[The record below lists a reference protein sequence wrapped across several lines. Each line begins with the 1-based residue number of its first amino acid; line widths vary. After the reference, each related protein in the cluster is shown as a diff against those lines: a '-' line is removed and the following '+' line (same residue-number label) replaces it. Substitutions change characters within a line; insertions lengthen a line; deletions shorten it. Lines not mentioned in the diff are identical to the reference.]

1 VTTVVEQQMM
11 TLAAIAPNAATVR
24 PSGETLAQQQT
35 RILLGVRSLLANPSL
50 ATAGSWEPIW
60 LALTEDRANLAY
72 IAANTAAPESGP
84 EYAIV
89 LRGTFGGSPIDV
101 AEDTLV
107 SEMLPFAYAG
117 GAAVSQGAMQ
127 AFTEITSAVSTQT
140 GSGTILPAA
149 INLLSAL
156 NALDQ
161 AASGAKATPTFYLTG
176 HSLGGSLATTL
187 SLYLQAQPWSPTPSF
202 QVYTFAAP
210 TAGGADFANYFNEK
224 FPQESTPAT
233 QTQQATCVWNG
244 FDIVPNAWWNLTG
257 SVKSGAVEYFFAK
270 PVSPGWSAATVSIV
284 TAIADKLYPSG
295 NPKIGPPNVYV
306 QPDQQDALN
315 VSDGKIV
322 YLTQFPPDATDTQQ
336 WEAQA
341 GFQHANNTYLTL
353 LGAPLL
359 YDVVPI
365 VAGIAPSS
373 GDPTGGTQITITA
386 GTPAANPDWSAITPP
401 PAFVPF
407 GPDSVVDFGTVPA
420 AWVDVSGDG
429 MTIQATAPAGAGVV
443 DVRVTNRYGT
453 SAVVP
458 ADQFTYTP
466 S

>member
-1 VTTVVEQQMM
+1 MTTGVEQMM

-35 RILLGVRSLLANPSL
+35 RILLGLRSLLANPDL
-50 ATAGSWEPIW
+50 ATAGSWEPVW
-60 LALTEDRANLAY
+60 LALTEDRANLVY
-72 IAANTAAPESGP
+72 IAANTAAPESAP

-127 AFTEITSAVSTQT
+127 AFTEITSALSTQT

-149 INLLSAL
+149 INLLTAL
-156 NALDQ
+156 TALDE
-161 AASGAKATPTFYLTG
+161 AASEASATPTFYLTG

-187 SLYLQAQPWSPTPSF
+187 GLYLQAQPWSATPSF

-210 TAGGADFANYFNEK
+210 TAGGADFASYFNK
-224 FPQESTPAT
+224 TFPQESSPAA
-233 QTQQATCVWNG
+233 QTQQATCVWNE
-244 FDIVPNAWWNLTG
+244 FDVVPNAWWNLTG
-257 SVKSGAVEYFFAK
+257 GVGSGAVEYFFAK
-270 PVSPGWSAATVSIV
+270 PASPGWSTATLSIV

-295 NPKIGPPNVYV
+295 NPKFGSPNVYV

-315 VSDGKIV
+315 VSDRKIV
-322 YLTQFPPDATDTQQ
+322 LYLTQFPPEATDTQQ

-365 VAGIAPSS
+365 IAGIAPSS
-373 GDPTGGTQITITA
+373 GGLTGGTQITITA
-386 GTPAANPDWSAITPP
+386 GTPPVNTDWPAITPP
-401 PAFVPF
+401 PGFAPF
-407 GPDSVVDFGTVPA
+407 GLDSVVDFGTVPA
-420 AWVDVSGDG
+420 AWVVVSGDG
-429 MTIQATAPAGAGVV
+429 TTIQAAAPAGAGIV
-443 DVRVTNRYGT
+443 DVTVTNRYGT
-453 SAVVP
+453 SAAVP
-458 ADQFTYTP
+458 ADQFTYSP